1 MLSFRRL
8 EAVRLEAY
16 SSLETAPQKSM
27 TWVTKVSGS
36 GFNIQGLRAA
46 GQVWVSPVRPRVI
59 EAMLS
64 FRRLEAVRLEA
75 YSSLETARC
84 FAALAHLPNLGH
96 LDLRLSGSLYALQ
109 DNLDALASLARCSRL
124 VRLHHHLNSPR
135 NLPRRPHSK
144 VACMQHPRPSS
155 LSMVPLTLL
164 SQDRPTW
171 GGQRTTFQQKHPV
184 SNTFKLPPG
193 HRALVNL

>member
-1 MLSFRRL
+1 MSPVRPRVIKAMLSFRRL

-16 SSLETAPQKSM
+16 SSLE
-27 TWVTKVSGS
+27 VL
-36 GFNIQGLRAA
+36 GFWRWEFRGCARSA

-96 LDLRLSGSLYALQ
+96 LDLRLSGSAYALQ

-124 VRLHHHLNSPR
+124 VRQTP
-135 NLPRRPHSK
+135 
-144 VACMQHPRPSS
+144 
-155 LSMVPLTLL
+155 LSTM
-164 SQDRPTW
+164 
-171 GGQRTTFQQKHPV
+171 
-184 SNTFKLPPG
+184 
-193 HRALVNL
+193 RAASHIFAPK